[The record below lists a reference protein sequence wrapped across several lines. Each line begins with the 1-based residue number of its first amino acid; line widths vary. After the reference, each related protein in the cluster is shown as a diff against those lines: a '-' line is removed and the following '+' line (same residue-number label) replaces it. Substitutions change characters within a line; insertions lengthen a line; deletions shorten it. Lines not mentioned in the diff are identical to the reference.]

1 MCDGRS
7 PAHAGENTNMFVKCQ
22 DYNGNVMRTSKYG
35 KAAFACLLTALT
47 LAATSAHAAEDET
60 KYRLGEESL
69 VNAGAD
75 SGFTGS
81 DQITKDDVHWGWQ
94 LGNFYVNDF
103 TRVAE
108 SDGAPVF
115 LKNVG
120 DEVALWFQLE
130 QDIDR
135 INDNDSLS
143 VAEDKNGWDQKF
155 QVEQQNF
162 GRGMLIVKHTDHLN
176 ESKTTLYS
184 NFLEAN
190 ASTTAATQVELF
202 EEGDYE
208 VALDYEL
215 KTPRFN
221 VFGWKPSYKH
231 TGYQISFKF
240 AVRNGNSMVF
250 PFDVTTGAELTNSAA
265 TPDGFR
271 LDLAKSRYLDIDIKR
286 EVLNDSRDGLIE
298 DVRFNKPARD
308 GSQYVEEGTYTITA
322 SNRYTEQYTVKT
334 IYVGTD
340 DVLKAHA
347 ATGMPI
353 EDINDLLAEGAIIA
367 EDGSLIPLSGPAVE
381 VVPDAAEGP
390 EEPITDVVTG
400 GDQTILA
407 DAMSHEAAY
416 IVKDQINVLYLLIG
430 IAVCATLAGVF
441 IGFHRKRKQN
451 SVSAVSQDGES

>member
-1 MCDGRS
+1 MKT
-7 PAHAGENTNMFVKCQ
+7 P
-22 DYNGNVMRTSKYG
+22 KYG
-35 KAAFACLLTALT
+35 KVLFACFLAAVT
-47 LAATSAHAAEDET
+47 LVATSAQAVEDET

-69 VNAGAD
+69 VNAGTD
-75 SGFTGS
+75 SGFSGTE
-81 DQITKDDVHWGWQ
+81 QITKDDVHWGWQ
-94 LGNFYVNDF
+94 LGNFYVNGF

-108 SDGAPVF
+108 SDGVPVF

-120 DEVALWFQLE
+120 DEVALWFELE

-135 INDNDSLS
+135 INDNESLT
-143 VAEDKNGWDQKF
+143 VAEDRDGWDQKF

-162 GRGMLIVKHTDHLN
+162 GRGMLIVKHTDHSN

-190 ASTTAATQVELF
+190 ASTTAATQIELF

-215 KTPRFN
+215 RTPRFD

-231 TGYQISFKF
+231 TGYQISFEF

-250 PFDVTTGAELTNSAA
+250 PFDVTTGAELTNSAV
-265 TPDGFR
+265 TSNGFR

-298 DVRFNKPARD
+298 DIRFNKPARD

-322 SNRYTEQYTVKT
+322 SNRYTEQYTVKM

-353 EDINDLLAEGAIIA
+353 EDINDLLAEGALIS
-367 EDGSLIPLSGPAVE
+367 EDGSLIPVSGPAVE
-381 VVPDAAEGP
+381 AAPEAAEGP
-390 EEPITDVVTG
+390 EESFTDPVID
-400 GDQTILA
+400 GDQNTPA
-407 DAMSHEAAY
+407 GAVSHEAAY
-416 IVKDQINVLYLLIG
+416 VVKNQMRTPYLLIG
-430 IAVCATLAGVF
+430 IFACAALVGTVVAF
-441 IGFHRKRKQN
+441 QRKRKLGEVN
-451 SVSAVSQDGES
+451 AASQDGES